1 MPCAAAPETVQILPA
16 PLPSPRPDVPNGPR
30 FADRRVGLAPSSI
43 VAGTLQRYVPHSASI
58 RVRTFFAPS
67 PRTSAPRRA
76 WRESRARRRLASSF
90 EPFAIRSVYSLVRHR
105 ESRAPCRA
113 PRYGSGAALRRH
125 LPSTSDAL
133 PRRRIKW
140 TSASKTGS
148 PDRFGGRAGKKFPQL

>member
-43 VAGTLQRYVPHSASI
+43 VAGTLQRYVPHSSSI

-67 PRTSAPRRA
+67 PRTAATRRA
-76 WRESRARRRLASSF
+76 WRKCRARPHLASSF

-113 PRYGSGAALRRH
+113 PRHGTGASLRRH

-140 TSASKTGS
+140 TPASKTGS